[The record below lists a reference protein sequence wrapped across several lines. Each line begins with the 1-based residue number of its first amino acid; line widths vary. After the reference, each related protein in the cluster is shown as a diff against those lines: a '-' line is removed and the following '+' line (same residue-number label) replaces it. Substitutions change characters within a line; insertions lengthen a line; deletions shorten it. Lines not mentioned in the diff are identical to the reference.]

1 MQLTQFTDYSLR
13 VLIYLA
19 RLPEPGQATI
29 SEIAE
34 YHQISRN
41 HLVKVANSLA
51 NQGFIITTRGKGG
64 GIQLARPAY
73 TIGVGEVIRQT
84 EVNMDL
90 VECFNVPSNQCRLIR
105 DCFLKAMFYEA
116 QRAFL
121 AVMDKYS
128 LADAAR
134 FGVKIDLP
142 TQSGVKPLSLAH
154 DESDNH

>member
-19 RLPEPGQATI
+19 RLPEPGLATI

-64 GIQLARPAY
+64 GIQLGRPAY

-142 TQSGVKPLSLAH
+142 TQSGVKASSLAR

>member
-13 VLIYLA
+13 LLIYLA

-34 YHQISRN
+34 FHQISRN

-51 NQGFIITTRGKGG
+51 NQGFITTTRGKGG

-105 DCFLKAMFYEA
+105 DCFLKAIFYEA
-116 QRAFL
+116 QRAFIAAL
-121 AVMDKYS
+121 DKYS
-128 LADAAR
+128 LADAAS
-134 FGVKIDLP
+134 FGVKIDLS
-142 TQSGVKPLSLAH
+142 TQSGVKPPSLAH
-154 DESDNH
+154 DESDNR

>member
-19 RLPEPGQATI
+19 RLPEPGLATI

-64 GIQLARPAY
+64 GIQLGRPAY

-134 FGVKIDLP
+134 FGVKTDLP
-142 TQSGVKPLSLAH
+142 TQSGVKASSLAH
-154 DESDNH
+154 DEPDSH